1 MRATTILGMAFVLAS
16 AAGCSQGDMRQ
27 PVFAAPPAP
36 ALTANVGD
44 TVMDVRIMRPRLS
57 AIGMAGTVGGYEIGR
72 VRVEFAGVQNRR
84 AVLIRHY
91 LAQTVDHHVA
101 PLWTPTGVPSS
112 DPGYVAAAQPQA
124 VALEPG
130 EVLPLEGRLLIVRR
144 VDPATLEYTV
154 EDIPSAAP
162 VARAGTGS

>member
-1 MRATTILGMAFVLAS
+1 MRATTILGMAFMVAGV
-16 AAGCSQGDMRQ
+16 AACAESDMRQ

-57 AIGMAGTVGGYEIGR
+57 AIGVAGTTGGYEIGR

-91 LAQTVDHHVA
+91 LAQTVDTNVA

-112 DPGYVAAAQPQA
+112 DAGYVAAAQPQP
-124 VALEPG
+124 VALEAG
-130 EVLPLEGRLLIVRR
+130 EILPLEGRKLIVRR

-154 EDIPSAAP
+154 E
-162 VARAGTGS
+162 